1 LPRQEV
7 SVDRTRVVVSVELSK
22 EGDPTHRHLL
32 QSDLEAE
39 SEIGEISRM
48 ERTVAKASLV

>member
-1 LPRQEV
+1 
-7 SVDRTRVVVSVELSK
+7 VDRTRVVVSVELSK